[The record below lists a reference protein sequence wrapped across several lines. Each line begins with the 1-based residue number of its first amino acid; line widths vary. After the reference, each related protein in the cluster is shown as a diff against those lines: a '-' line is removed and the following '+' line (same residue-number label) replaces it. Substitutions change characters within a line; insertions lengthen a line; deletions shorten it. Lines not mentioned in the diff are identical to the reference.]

1 MANPSWCEFSF
12 SLVSLWGFPR
22 KWASPSVSHYW
33 KTKYGDKIA
42 PCGRKK
48 WLARYPSRMY
58 LSVFI
63 RVICWRLPLLRMD
76 FLRPQGAILYYILS
90 SWCLPVGWWD
100 CLLGALKAHEETSAH
115 DYQGWLQA
123 RPIREDIKKYFYLL
137 INWMNES
144 IKPKGSEYDKVFW
157 SYFSL
162 PSCLLCD
169 SLVIPM

>member
-1 MANPSWCEFSF
+1 MLMRVLLFSGKPLGVSQENEPPPS
-12 SLVSLWGFPR
+12 R
-22 KWASPSVSHYW
+22 SHYG
-33 KTKYGDKIA
+33 KTKYGNKIA
-42 PCGRKK
+42 HCGRKK
-48 WLARYPSRMY
+48 SICGWRNAPAFFSPSG
-58 LSVFI
+58 
-63 RVICWRLPLLRMD
+63 D
-76 FLRPQGAILYYILS
+76 ILNYILS

-100 CLLGALKAHEETSAH
+100 CFLRALKAHKETSTH

>member
-1 MANPSWCEFSF
+1 MRGYNANPYYCLEGSTSPIRYSLPGWFVDECSISEGILSF
-12 SLVSLWGFPR
+12 VEYAPR
-22 KWASPSVSHYW
+22 LRIVLPSRQKRMECASHFFSPS
-33 KTKYGDKIA
+33 GD
-42 PCGRKK
+42 
-48 WLARYPSRMY
+48 
-58 LSVFI
+58 
-63 RVICWRLPLLRMD
+63 
-76 FLRPQGAILYYILS
+76 ILNYILS
-90 SWCLPVGWWD
+90 SWCLPVGWCD

>member
-1 MANPSWCEFSF
+1 MAGTLPLSQM
-12 SLVSLWGFPR
+12 
-22 KWASPSVSHYW
+22 
-33 KTKYGDKIA
+33 D
-42 PCGRKK
+42 
-48 WLARYPSRMY
+48 

-63 RVICWRLPLLRMD
+63 RVICGRLPLSAC
-76 FLRPQGAILYYILS
+76 FLRPQEAILNYILS
-90 SWCLPVGWWD
+90 SWCLPVGWCD

-157 SYFSL
+157 SYFLFPPVSY
-162 PSCLLCD
+162 
-169 SLVIPM
+169 VIPLWFLCKSHFPPILRNGLETDLERT

>member
-1 MANPSWCEFSF
+1 MRVLLFSGKP
-12 SLVSLWGFPR
+12 WG
-22 KWASPSVSHYW
+22 ASQENESSPSGSHYG

-90 SWCLPVGWWD
+90 SLCLPVGWWD
-100 CLLGALKAHEETSAH
+100 CLLGALKAHE
-115 DYQGWLQA
+115 
-123 RPIREDIKKYFYLL
+123 
-137 INWMNES
+137 
-144 IKPKGSEYDKVFW
+144 
-157 SYFSL
+157 
-162 PSCLLCD
+162 
-169 SLVIPM
+169 

>member
-1 MANPSWCEFSF
+1 MGD
-12 SLVSLWGFPR
+12 SL
-22 KWASPSVSHYW
+22 
-33 KTKYGDKIA
+33 
-42 PCGRKK
+42 
-48 WLARYPSRMY
+48 Y
-58 LSVFI
+58 LHV
-63 RVICWRLPLLRMD
+63 
-76 FLRPQGAILYYILS
+76 FLRPQEAILNYILS

-100 CLLGALKAHEETSAH
+100 CFLRALKAHKETSTH

-169 SLVIPM
+169 SLVIPMQVPFSSHSKERTWNGPGTDLQRTYNGSTTEAQRTYNGGTYLTWFRWLALAWWASANNCP